1 MKLSKKGQLEENKEV
16 GSLHMDRTILSYTS
30 TWYEKNQRCR
40 EEKEAAFLP
49 DGGEENG
56 LLNLYPSVTYQTFE
70 GFGGALTES
79 AGYIYGQMN
88 QEQKDEMLRA
98 YFDGNEMGYRMVRI
112 PIDSCDF
119 SLGHYEAVENAEDE
133 TFAQF
138 QLERVEKNIFPL
150 LNDAQKV
157 YGGKLEIMLT
167 PWSPPTYMK
176 TNGDRNHG
184 GELKPE
190 YKKAWADYICRYI
203 QEYRKRGYLVK
214 RMSLQNEPKAAQ
226 TWDSC
231 VYTAQQEKEFLRD
244 YMWPALQEHDLT
256 DIEVFIWDHN
266 KERAYER
273 ACEIIDETM
282 AHMVTGIAFHWYSGD
297 HFEALQMIRE
307 RFPDKKLI
315 LSEACI
321 EYSKF
326 ASDDYLKNAQKYA
339 HDMIGNMNHGMNAF
353 YDWNVVLDEVGG
365 PNHVGNF
372 CDAPFLY
379 DTKKNE
385 LIRRNTADYLWHF
398 THFIKTGA
406 VRIGMSRYTDELE
419 ATAFLNPDHQIIVV
433 LLNRKA
439 HDIKVSVRLGDKM
452 AEVLVK
458 PNSIVTAVVC

>member
-1 MKLSKKGQLEENKEV
+1 MHMDGTKLSY
-16 GSLHMDRTILSYTS
+16 IS

-40 EEKEAAFLP
+40 EEKEVAFLS

-88 QEQKDEMLRA
+88 REQKDEMLRA

-119 SLGHYEAVENAEDE
+119 SLGHYEAVENAEDK

-167 PWSPPTYMK
+167 PWSPPAYMK

-244 YMWPALQEHDLT
+244 YMWPALQEHDLS
-256 DIEVFIWDHN
+256 DIEIFIWDHN

-273 ACEIIDETM
+273 ACEIIDETT
-282 AHMVTGIAFHWYSGD
+282 AHIVTGIAFHWYSGD

-406 VRIGMSRYTDELE
+406 VRIGMSRYSDELE
-419 ATAFLNPDHQIIVV
+419 ATAFLNPDGRIVVV
-433 LLNRKA
+433 LLNRKE
-439 HDIKVSVRLGDKM
+439 HDIKAYVRLGDKM

>member
-1 MKLSKKGQLEENKEV
+1 MNRTKLNY
-16 GSLHMDRTILSYTS
+16 IS
-30 TWYEKNQRCR
+30 TWYQENERCR
-40 EEKEAAFLP
+40 EEKEVEFIS
-49 DGGEENG
+49 DGGEENC

-70 GFGGALTES
+70 GFGGAFTES
-79 AGYIYGQMN
+79 AGYIYGQMH
-88 QEQKDEMLRA
+88 QEQKEEMLRA
-98 YFDGNEMGYRMVRI
+98 YFDRSEMGYRMVRV

-119 SLGHYEAVENAEDE
+119 SLGHYEAAGDAEDKS
-133 TFAQF
+133 FAQF

-150 LNDAQKV
+150 LDDAQRI
-157 YGGKLEIMLT
+157 YGGNLEIMLT
-167 PWSPPTYMK
+167 PWSPPAYMK

-203 QEYRKRGYLVK
+203 KEYRKRGYLVK

-231 VYTAQQEKEFLRD
+231 VYTAQLEKEFLRD
-244 YMWPALQEHDLT
+244 YMWPALQENDLS

-273 ACEIIDETM
+273 ACEIIDETTK
-282 AHMVTGIAFHWYSGD
+282 HMVAGIAFHWYSGD
-297 HFEALQMIRE
+297 HFEALQMIRD

-339 HDMIGNMNHGMNAF
+339 HDMIGNLNHGMNAF
-353 YDWNVVLDEVGG
+353 YDWNVVLNEEGG

-379 DTKKNE
+379 DTKKIE

-406 VRIGMSRYTDELE
+406 VRIGMSRYCDALE
-419 ATAFLNPDHQIIVV
+419 ATAFLNPDGQIVVV
-433 LLNRKA
+433 LLNRTCC
-439 HDIKVSVRLGDKM
+439 DIKVYLRLEDQM

-458 PNSIVTAVVC
+458 SNTIVTAVAG